1 MAKDNVV
8 NLEIPKFLRR
18 SGKGLTEE
26 KAMSNTETKGTGA
39 AKAKATGNAVAK
51 PAKAPKA
58 AAKAPDSPAKAKGGK
73 LDAYGYREGSK
84 KAQAAAIYAAKNGAT
99 LDEVK
104 NAISSTQLNV
114 LTELEGKGYKVKRV
128 KEDGKG
134 SRQVTRYFLG
144 DK

>member
-1 MAKDNVV
+1 
-8 NLEIPKFLRR
+8 
-18 SGKGLTEE
+18 
-26 KAMSNTETKGTGA
+26 MSNTETKGTGA